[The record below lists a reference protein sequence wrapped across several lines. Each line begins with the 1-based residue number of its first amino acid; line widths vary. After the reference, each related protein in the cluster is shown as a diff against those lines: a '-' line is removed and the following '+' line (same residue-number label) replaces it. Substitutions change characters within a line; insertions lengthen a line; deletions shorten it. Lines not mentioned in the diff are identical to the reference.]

1 MIGLMVV
8 LLKFFCDGE
17 YGFSTVEVG
26 DILGNGCG
34 IQGKNYIA
42 LLQESEISET
52 TARAI
57 FAWIKVRW
65 MKFFKFPGQWNFKK
79 RKMVLE
85 KGIYL
90 NLSNQPASVKITD
103 LKKYPET

>member
-1 MIGLMVV
+1 MVV
-8 LLKFFCDGE
+8 LLTFFCDGE

-26 DILGNGCG
+26 AILGTGCG

-57 FAWIKVRW
+57 FA
-65 MKFFKFPGQWNFKK
+65 
-79 RKMVLE
+79 
-85 KGIYL
+85 
-90 NLSNQPASVKITD
+90 
-103 LKKYPET
+103 

>member
-1 MIGLMVV
+1 MIKLMVV
-8 LLKFFCDGE
+8 LLTFFCDGE

-26 DILGNGCG
+26 AILGTGCG

-57 FAWIKVRW
+57 FAWTKVRW

-90 NLSNQPASVKITD
+90 NLSNQRTSVKITD
-103 LKKYPET
+103 LKKYPEA

>member
-1 MIGLMVV
+1 MVV

-42 LLQESEISET
+42 LLQESEVSET

-57 FAWIKVRW
+57 FA
-65 MKFFKFPGQWNFKK
+65 
-79 RKMVLE
+79 
-85 KGIYL
+85 
-90 NLSNQPASVKITD
+90 
-103 LKKYPET
+103 